1 MKKVFVGFSAVVVFV
16 LVSMLAPGCQNPN
29 NSSGSPVVTPASGF
43 WKVDFFFDRSDETR
57 HYAGYLFDFQSNGVV
72 IASQGTVN
80 YAGTWRVYSDS
91 GRRKMDLDFAG
102 THPDRLEEL
111 EDDWKVIE
119 MTNTLMHL
127 EDVSGGDGHVETL
140 KFVKQ

>member
-80 YAGTWRVYSDS
+80 MPEPGGYTQTV
-91 GRRKMDLDFAG
+91 
-102 THPDRLEEL
+102 EEERWIWIL
-111 EDDWKVIE
+111 QEHIRTDWKNWK
-119 MTNTLMHL
+119 MTGRL
-127 EDVSGGDGHVETL
+127 L
-140 KFVKQ
+140 K